1 MRTLVMTALFA
12 MFTPAET
19 ERHLAAPPTQSA
31 PLFIELKGAGHWV
44 GVSWRGGS
52 EADFGA
58 GTAAFYYNGP
68 EAEPAVDFLREVSEG
83 REAALSGRLLELRW
97 REGGTGRLVRKVDHS
112 LMKRLGFSPEDAR
125 RLLPLPQA
133 ANSLYF

>member
-1 MRTLVMTALFA
+1 MGTLVMTALFA
-12 MFTPAET
+12 MFTPAEA
-19 ERHLAAPPTQSA
+19 ERHLAAPLTQAA
-31 PLFIELKGAGHWV
+31 PVSVELAGVGHWV

-68 EAEPAVDFLREVSEG
+68 ETEPATDFVREVSQG

-97 REGGTGRLVRKVDHS
+97 REDGRLVRKVDHA
-112 LMKRLGFSPEDAR
+112 LMKRLGFSPEDTK

>member
-1 MRTLVMTALFA
+1 MKTLVMTALFA
-12 MFTPAET
+12 MFTPAELD
-19 ERHLAAPPTQSA
+19 RHLAAPPTQAA
-31 PLFIELKGAGHWV
+31 PAFVEAGGAGHWL

-68 EAEPAVDFLREVSEG
+68 EDAPAVDFVSEVAAG
-83 REAALSGRLLELRW
+83 REAALAGRLIELRW
-97 REGGTGRLVRKVDHS
+97 REDGRLVRKVDHA
-112 LMKRLGFSPEDAR
+112 LLRRLGFTPEDAK